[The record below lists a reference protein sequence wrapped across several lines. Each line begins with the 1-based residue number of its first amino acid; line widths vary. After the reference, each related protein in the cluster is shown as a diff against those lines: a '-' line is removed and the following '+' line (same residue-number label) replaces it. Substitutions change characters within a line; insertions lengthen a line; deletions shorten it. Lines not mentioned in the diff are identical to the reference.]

1 MTHGLTFFLV
11 ISYTLMFFSLY
22 KYLIIKQKIK
32 NMHQVNAI
40 CTDVIVRRTYNKK
53 YYLYCYTFK
62 FHNEEY
68 SLTDKLRLPLFQKRI
83 MIQEKYPMYVNR
95 NNPQEYLTPV
105 AIITYKWYLYGAIF
119 LFILSFFSFI

>member
-83 MIQEKYPMYVNR
+83 MIQEKYPMDVNR